1 MSYLSAVH
9 PLNKIGYMLRKLDD
23 VLKNQNFLKIINRNL
38 EPLQLQGQIETLSL
52 DNNTKEEYF
61 LLHCEQ

>member
-38 EPLQLQGQIETLSL
+38 EPLQLQSQIETLSP